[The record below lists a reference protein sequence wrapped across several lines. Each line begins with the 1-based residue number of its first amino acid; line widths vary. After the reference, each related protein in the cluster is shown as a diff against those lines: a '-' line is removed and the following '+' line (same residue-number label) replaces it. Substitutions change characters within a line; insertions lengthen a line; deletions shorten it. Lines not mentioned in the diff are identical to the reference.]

1 MGVRFQNGITGIYG
15 RSIVDQGDVLK
26 YLNSSACRSEDQK
39 IRGLEEKNTGML
51 ESEVRGH
58 PGEMR
63 SAVVNEFH
71 PSTIVPTYGAGRA
84 GRSEQRDGWDV
95 MCIGRRIIE
104 HLKAGITD

>member
-1 MGVRFQNGITGIYG
+1 M
-15 RSIVDQGDVLK
+15 
-26 YLNSSACRSEDQK
+26 SEDDWPQTHTNGK
-39 IRGLEEKNTGML
+39 GQM
-51 ESEVRGH
+51 SDVRCH

-84 GRSEQRDGWDV
+84 GRSKQRDGWDV